1 MTEQNN
7 NIELTVNDL
16 AVLRQ
21 AVGIAI
27 KRGAYEPNQVGTVG
41 TVYDKLDGFL
51 NAVAANQ
58 EAQSAEEAPAE
69 EAPAEEAGE

>member
-27 KRGAYEPNQVGTVG
+27 KRGAYEPNQISAVGN
-41 TVYDKLDGFL
+41 VYDKLDGFL

-58 EAQSAEEAPAE
+58 EAQSNQEAQEAPAE
-69 EAPAEEAGE
+69 EEGE

>member
-27 KRGAYEPNQVGTVG
+27 KRGAYEPNQVSAVG
-41 TVYDKLDGFL
+41 NVYDKLDGFL
-51 NAVAANQ
+51 EAVAANQ
-58 EAQSAEEAPAE
+58 EAAQAEASAQ

>member
-27 KRGAYEPNQVGTVG
+27 KRGAYEPNQVSAVG
-41 TVYDKLDGFL
+41 NVYDKLDGFL

-58 EAQSAEEAPAE
+58 EAQSNQEAQ

>member
-27 KRGAYEPNQVGTVG
+27 KRGAYEPNQVSAVG
-41 TVYDKLDGFL
+41 NVYDKLDGFL

-58 EAQSAEEAPAE
+58 EAAEATAPAAE